1 MKKNLVLFVFLFIV
15 SGLSA
20 QNSIPNIDIKNLE
33 GKTVNIKDLVEKD
46 KVTII
51 SFWATWCSPC
61 KKELDA
67 ISENWEEWQK
77 KYNCDLIAVTIDDQR
92 SLGKVKPMVDEKG
105 WTFKVLS
112 DSNKSLLNGL
122 SGQSVP
128 FTVVVDKTGN
138 VAFLHNGY
146 TPGDETELE
155 EKVKELSA
163 K

>member
-1 MKKNLVLFVFLFIV
+1 MKNILIFIAFTFFG
-15 SGLSA
+15 SLCA
-20 QNSIPNIDIKNLE
+20 QNAIPNIEIKNLE
-33 GKTVNIKDLVEKD
+33 GKSINIKELVKKD

-67 ISENWEEWQK
+67 IAENWEEWQK
-77 KYNCDLIAVTIDDQR
+77 KYNCDLFAITIDDQR
-92 SLGKVKPMVDEKG
+92 SLGKVKPMVDSKG
-105 WTFKVLS
+105 WKFDVFS
-112 DSNKSLLNGL
+112 DSGKLLLNGL

-128 FTVVVDKTGN
+128 FTVVLDKTGN
-138 VAFLHNGY
+138 VAFIHNGY

-155 EKVKELSA
+155 AKISELAA

>member
-1 MKKNLVLFVFLFIV
+1 MKNILLFIAFGFFG
-15 SGLSA
+15 SLCA
-20 QNSIPNIDIKNLE
+20 QNAIPNIEIKNLE
-33 GKTVNIKDLVEKD
+33 GKSINIKELIKKD

-77 KYNCDLIAVTIDDQR
+77 KYNCDLFAITIDDQR
-92 SLGKVKPMVDEKG
+92 SLGKVKPMVDSKG
-105 WTFKVLS
+105 WKFDVFS
-112 DSNKSLLNGL
+112 DSGKLLLNGL

-128 FTVVVDKTGN
+128 FTVVLDKTGN
-138 VAFLHNGY
+138 VAFIHNGY

-155 EKVKELSA
+155 AKISELAA

>member
-1 MKKNLVLFVFLFIV
+1 MKNTLTVLFLFLGY
-15 SGLSA
+15 GLFA
-20 QNSIPNIDIKNLE
+20 QSSLPNIDIKNLE
-33 GKTVNIKDLVEKD
+33 GKTFKIQDLVKKD

-67 ISENWEEWQK
+67 IHENWDEWQK
-77 KYNCDLIAVTIDDQR
+77 KYNCDLLAVTIDDQR
-92 SLGKVKPMVDEKG
+92 SLGKVKPMVDEKE
-105 WTFKVLS
+105 WKFPVFS
-112 DSNKSLLNGL
+112 DVNKLLLNGL

-128 FTVVVDKTGN
+128 FTVVIDKKGN

-155 EKVKELSA
+155 EKVKELSSN
-163 K
+163 

>member
-1 MKKNLVLFVFLFIV
+1 MKKNLILILSLILVTSVF
-15 SGLSA
+15 A
-20 QNSIPNIDIKNLE
+20 QNSLPNVEIKNLE
-33 GKTVNIKDLVEKD
+33 GKSVNIKDLVQKD
-46 KVTII
+46 KVTIL

-77 KYNCDLIAVTIDDQR
+77 KYNCELLAITIDDQR

-112 DSNKSLLNGL
+112 DSNKLLLNGL

-128 FTVVVDKTGN
+128 FTVIIDKTGN
-138 VAFLHNGY
+138 IAFLHNGY

-155 EKVKELSA
+155 EKVKELSE

>member
-1 MKKNLVLFVFLFIV
+1 MKNILLFIAFGFFG
-15 SGLSA
+15 SLCA
-20 QNSIPNIDIKNLE
+20 QNALPNIEIKNLE
-33 GKTVNIKDLVEKD
+33 GKSINIKELIKKD

-77 KYNCDLIAVTIDDQR
+77 KYNCDLFAITIDDQR
-92 SLGKVKPMVDEKG
+92 SLGKVKPMVDSKG
-105 WTFKVLS
+105 WTFDVFS
-112 DSNKSLLNGL
+112 DSGKLLLNGL

-128 FTVVVDKTGN
+128 FTVVLDKTGN
-138 VAFLHNGY
+138 VAFIHNGY

-155 EKVKELSA
+155 SKISELA
-163 K
+163 AQ